1 METDRRQPT
10 GPDAGAFP
18 GFEDLKKLI
27 EKFQLPSLDI
37 DALIDWQRKDME
49 ALTEASQQASEGIK
63 ALVARRNEI
72 LRETLA
78 EWQAAVKDA
87 TSAEA
92 ISKRADVAKQGIE
105 KAIADFREL
114 FEMEAQSRNNAWKI
128 VQERM
133 QENMVNLQKLLQPK
147 WGVLHGSA
155 PSRHG
160 EIYFPI
166 GMIAPQ
172 WRWRR

>member
-1 METDRRQPT
+1 METEIRQNT
-10 GPDAGAFP
+10 GLDASAFP

-27 EKFQLPSLDI
+27 ERFQMPSLDI
-37 DALIDWQRKDME
+37 DALIDWQRKDLE
-49 ALTEASQQASEGIK
+49 ALTEMNRQASEGIK
-63 ALVARRNEI
+63 ALVERRNEI

-78 EWQAAVKDA
+78 EWQAAIKDA

-105 KAIADFREL
+105 KAIANFREL
-114 FEMEAQSRNNAWKI
+114 SEMEAQSRNNAWKI

-147 WGVLHGSA
+147 
-155 PSRHG
+155 
-160 EIYFPI
+160 
-166 GMIAPQ
+166 
-172 WRWRR
+172 

>member
-133 QENMVNLQKLLQPK
+133 QENMVNLQKLLQP
-147 WGVLHGSA
+147 
-155 PSRHG
+155 
-160 EIYFPI
+160 I
-166 GMIAPQ
+166 
-172 WRWRR
+172 

>member
-1 METDRRQPT
+1 METDSRHST

-49 ALTEASQQASEGIK
+49 ALTEMNRQASESLK
-63 ALVARRNEI
+63 ALVERRNEI

-78 EWQAAVKDA
+78 EWQAAVKEA

-92 ISKRADVAKQGIE
+92 IPKRADVAKQGIE
-105 KAIADFREL
+105 KAVANFR
-114 FEMEAQSRNNAWKI
+114 
-128 VQERM
+128 
-133 QENMVNLQKLLQPK
+133 
-147 WGVLHGSA
+147 
-155 PSRHG
+155 
-160 EIYFPI
+160 
-166 GMIAPQ
+166 
-172 WRWRR
+172 

>member
-1 METDRRQPT
+1 METDGRQAT
-10 GPDAGAFP
+10 GSDAGAFP

-147 WGVLHGSA
+147 
-155 PSRHG
+155 
-160 EIYFPI
+160 
-166 GMIAPQ
+166 
-172 WRWRR
+172 

>member
-1 METDRRQPT
+1 METDNRHST

-147 WGVLHGSA
+147 
-155 PSRHG
+155 
-160 EIYFPI
+160 
-166 GMIAPQ
+166 
-172 WRWRR
+172 

>member
-1 METDRRQPT
+1 METDNRHST

-49 ALTEASQQASEGIK
+49 ALTEMNQQASEGIK
-63 ALVARRNEI
+63 ALVERRNEI

-78 EWQAAVKDA
+78 EWQAAVKEA
-87 TSAEA
+87 TSAEV
-92 ISKRADVAKQGIE
+92 ISKRAEVAKQGIE
-105 KAIADFREL
+105 KAVANFREL
-114 FEMEAQSRNNAWKI
+114 SEMEAQARTNAWKV

-133 QENMVNLQKLLQPK
+133 QENMAALQKLLQPK
-147 WGVLHGSA
+147 
-155 PSRHG
+155 
-160 EIYFPI
+160 
-166 GMIAPQ
+166 
-172 WRWRR
+172 

>member
-1 METDRRQPT
+1 METDSRHST

-49 ALTEASQQASEGIK
+49 ALTEANRQAFEGMQD
-63 ALVARRNEI
+63 LVGRRNEI
-72 LRETLA
+72 VRETLA
-78 EWQAAVKDA
+78 KWQAAVKDA

-105 KAIADFREL
+105 K
-114 FEMEAQSRNNAWKI
+114 
-128 VQERM
+128 
-133 QENMVNLQKLLQPK
+133 
-147 WGVLHGSA
+147 
-155 PSRHG
+155 
-160 EIYFPI
+160 
-166 GMIAPQ
+166 
-172 WRWRR
+172 